1 MLSAPERLNAAT
13 QSALADSAT
22 ELWLSVASAWEVA
35 IKHARGKLPLHHH
48 NDPFDRV
55 LVAQAQLEGMT
66 LVTADE
72 IVARYGATVLG
83 LRDERGKQRLIRSLP
98 ESLSLSSNV
107 GGMAHGR
114 SCRCRTCGSAIIC
127 ITQRNALV
135 RCLRTIVD

>member
-13 QSALADSAT
+13 QSALTDSAT

-35 IKHARGKLPLHHH
+35 IKHARGKLPLQDPVNDLVALSSESLGMRVLPIRLAHALTAAELPPHH

-72 IVARYGATVLG
+72 IVARYGTTVLW
-83 LRDERGKQRLIRSLP
+83 
-98 ESLSLSSNV
+98 
-107 GGMAHGR
+107 A
-114 SCRCRTCGSAIIC
+114 T
-127 ITQRNALV
+127 
-135 RCLRTIVD
+135 